1 MTGIMNN
8 YYIPFFAAKIQIN
21 SETARNLNAKSKK
34 RIKKRRCERAI
45 QTHFSYPGKT
55 ITDIINQF
63 KTISIT
69 KSKAKSGTFVRF

>member
-1 MTGIMNN
+1 MTGIKNN

-34 RIKKRRCERAI
+34 RIKKDDAKELFKHTFHI
-45 QTHFSYPGKT
+45 LEKT

-63 KTISIT
+63 KTKTIT